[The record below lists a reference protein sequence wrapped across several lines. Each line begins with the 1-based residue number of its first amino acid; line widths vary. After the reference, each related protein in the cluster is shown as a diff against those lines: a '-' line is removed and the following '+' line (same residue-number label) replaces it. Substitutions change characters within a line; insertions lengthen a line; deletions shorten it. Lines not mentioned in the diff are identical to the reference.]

1 MVGTRW
7 VRGVPLNCFNTFFN
21 TLSCLKAPGPRV
33 FLDETISQRHPQNS
47 QSQPME
53 RQREGGNDEARRSDI
68 EQLQVKKQRVEGND
82 EARASVIRRLRDRL
96 SNGLFSK
103 MLAIGPVTVQLH
115 GGNITVEGPVCDK
128 TSQDAEQKAHD
139 SIIALAKIPR
149 FMEQLC
155 EHLVRGDEATFQLVS
170 TGNVDTNVKWYET
183 VSKQAPPPVFDEV
196 FLFRGPA
203 EQQDFTA
210 VRDELCEILGDEHAY
225 DAFAYNLQ
233 KKGCMSF
240 HIENSAG
247 DVMKLFHSV
256 GQIPDD
262 AVLDPQIVKL
272 VVDLLTSESLEAFVK
287 KLASH
292 LVQELYTGRNVRSTF
307 KLENNEDVQRITSNI
322 KEVTGSLY
330 LFNDRVVRGNPS
342 KEGANLGLPGRV
354 QIVTKDVEDFKT
366 GIFRTSKYNDGSY
379 PGNVTPRAEIYIDW
393 LLTHG
398 LPHQAR
404 EVHHI
409 LLDHLLRQLYEVGF
423 FFCVSL
429 FCDF

>member
-1 MVGTRW
+1 VGTRW
-7 VRGVPLNCFNTFFN
+7 VRGGYPLNYFNTFFN

-82 EARASVIRRLRDRL
+82 EARASVTRRLRDRL

-155 EHLVRGDEATFQLVS
+155 EHLVRGDEATFQLDS
-170 TGNVDTNVKWYET
+170 TGKVHTNFVEYEPA
-183 VSKQAPPPVFDEV
+183 SKQAPPPVFDEV

-240 HIENSAG
+240 HIENSAC

-256 GQIPDD
+256 GQIPDNV
-262 AVLDPQIVKL
+262 VLDPQICEL
-272 VVDLLTSESLEAFVK
+272 VNTLLTSECLEAFVK

-292 LVQELYTGRNVRSTF
+292 LVQELYTGRNIRSTF
-307 KLENNEDVQRITSNI
+307 KLEKDESGVQGITSNI

-342 KEGANLGLPGRV
+342 QEGANLGLPGRV

-366 GIFRTSKYNDGSY
+366 GMFRTDSKYNDGSY
-379 PGNVTPRAEIYIDW
+379 PGNVTPRAEIYINW
-393 LLTHG
+393 FLTFG
-398 LPHQAR
+398 KPHQAR
-404 EVHHI
+404 EVSDI
-409 LLDHLLRQLYEVGF
+409 LLEHLLRQLYEVGF
-423 FFCVSL
+423 FLC
-429 FCDF
+429 